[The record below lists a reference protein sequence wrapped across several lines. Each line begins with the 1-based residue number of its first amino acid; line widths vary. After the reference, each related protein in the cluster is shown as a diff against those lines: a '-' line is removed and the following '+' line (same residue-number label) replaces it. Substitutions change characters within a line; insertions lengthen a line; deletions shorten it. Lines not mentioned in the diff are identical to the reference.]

1 MQDLDDWF
9 TLRDS
14 KFKSLTDK
22 KRCFTFGGASF
33 FHRFASEGVTKD
45 LSNENY
51 EN

>member
-14 KFKSLTDK
+14 KSKSLTDK
-22 KRCFTFGGASF
+22 ERCFTFGGASF
-33 FHRFASEGVTKD
+33 FSSEGVTKD